1 MARAS
6 RAAAARHH
14 AELIEA
20 AARLF
25 RERGVASV
33 SVPDVMGEIG
43 LTRGGFYKHFGS
55 KDELVAAAVD
65 IAFGE
70 HLQRLA
76 TMSEQSAKDRALTR
90 AAFVDFC
97 LSTAHRDDPAH
108 GCPSALADAMAHAT
122 PGGAPRAAFAEGTRT
137 LLRELAEQ
145 ADGDNADADADD
157 QQDRILADLST
168 IVGALLLARATAG
181 DPLSD
186 AILAAARR
194 RLDRPVAH

>member
-6 RAAAARHH
+6 RAAAAQHH

-55 KDELVAAAVD
+55 KDELLAAAVD
-65 IAFGE
+65 AAFGE

-76 TMSEQSAKDRALTR
+76 AMSEQSAQDQATTR

-97 LSTAHRDDPAH
+97 LSTAHRDNPAH
-108 GCPSALADAMAHAT
+108 GCPSALADAMAHTT
-122 PGGAPRAAFAEGTRT
+122 PGGAPRAAFADGTRT

-145 ADGDNADADADD
+145 ADGDDTDD

-194 RLDRPVAH
+194 RLDRPADH